1 MAVEK
6 KFGRVGVLMG
16 GPSTEREVSLKSGKS
31 VYQALKQAN
40 QDIVCIDI
48 TSDNIDEDIKLI
60 SSYGLDCAF
69 LALHGRFGE
78 DGTIQEILDYLGI
91 PYTGS
96 GALASRLS
104 MDKVISRK
112 VLEVYGLA
120 VPKYKVIKKDHYN
133 KNDQLRN
140 NFVFPMVV
148 KPATHGSSIGL
159 SIIDKT
165 VELINSIELAFK
177 YDDTIILEEFIA
189 GRELTVGIL
198 DNKALPVVEIIP
210 RNRFFDYEAKYHQGM
225 TDYIVP
231 AAIDE
236 TVVKKVQA
244 AAVKA
249 HQLLG
254 CFGCS
259 RVDIILG
266 KDNSPYI
273 LELNSIPGFTPTS
286 LLPKAA
292 KSAGIEFNEL
302 CLRLIELA
310 YEKAKNQFFD

>member
-6 KFGRVGVLMG
+6 KFGRIGVLMG
-16 GPSTEREVSLKSGKS
+16 GPSSERGVSLKSGKS
-31 VYQALKQAN
+31 VYEALKQAN
-40 QDIVCIDI
+40 LDSVCIDI
-48 TSDNIDEDIKLI
+48 VTDDADEDIKLI
-60 SSYGLDCAF
+60 SSCKIDCAF

-78 DGTIQEILDYLGI
+78 DGTIQEILEGLGI

-96 GALASRLS
+96 GAMASRLS
-104 MDKVISRK
+104 MDKVVSRK
-112 VLEVYGLA
+112 LLEVHGLA
-120 VPKYKVIKKDHYN
+120 VPKYKVIKKDLYD
-133 KNDQLRN
+133 KDYQLRN
-140 NFVFPMVV
+140 SFVFPLVV
-148 KPATHGSSIGL
+148 KPAAQGSSIGL
-159 SIIDKT
+159 SIIDKPE
-165 VELINSIELAFK
+165 ELINSIDLAFK
-177 YDDTIILEEFIA
+177 YGDTIVLEEFIA

-198 DNKALPVVEIIP
+198 DNKALPIVEIIP

-225 TDYIVP
+225 TEYKVP
-231 AAIDE
+231 AALDE
-236 TVVKKVQA
+236 TIVKKVQA
-244 AAVKA
+244 AAVKT

-266 KDNSPYI
+266 QEDNSPYI

-292 KSAGIEFNEL
+292 KSAGIEFGEL

-310 YEKAKNQFFD
+310 YEKAKN

>member
-31 VYQALKQAN
+31 VYEALKQASLDTVSI
-40 QDIVCIDI
+40 DIV
-48 TSDNIDEDIKLI
+48 TDNVDEDIKLI
-60 SSYGLDCAF
+60 SSYDLDCAF

-96 GALASRLS
+96 GAMASRLS

-120 VPKYKVIKKDHYN
+120 VPKYKVIKKDLYN

-140 NFVFPMVV
+140 NFVFPMVA

-159 SIIDKT
+159 SIIDKPE
-165 VELINSIELAFK
+165 ELIGSIDLAFK
-177 YDDTIILEEFIA
+177 YDDTIVLEEFIA

-198 DNKALPVVEIIP
+198 DNKALPIVEIIP

-225 TDYIVP
+225 TEYRVP
-231 AAIDE
+231 ASIDE

-244 AAVKA
+244 AALKT

-259 RVDIILG
+259 RVDIILA
-266 KDNSPYI
+266 KDNSPYV

-310 YEKAKNQFFD
+310 YEKAKNQVFD